1 MKINFFSNAPWWQ
14 TGYGVQCRINVPR
27 MVAAGHEMTITAW
40 TGLQGGVLNWNGIP
54 TFPGYLHLYGQDIA
68 GAHASGSDIM
78 ISLLDSWVCE
88 PERYPKKL
96 RWIPWFPI
104 DSEPLMPGVRAKVEQ
119 AYHRITMSKF
129 GNRMMNDAGLDYSY
143 VPHGIETNVYTPIDR
158 KEARKKVKFPESAF
172 VIGMV
177 AANKGNPS
185 RKSFQ
190 QQLEAFA
197 QFKKKHSDAIMYIHT
212 NTSEHGEYAGVNLP
226 ELCKFLGLRE
236 NIDVI
241 FPDQYQNILGYPDEW
256 MNNLYNAFDVHTL
269 VSMGEGFGI
278 PIVEAQAAGC
288 PVIVGDWT
296 SMSELCF
303 SGWKVSKS
311 EAEPIW
317 TAGANYQYIPH
328 TSAILEKYEAAYHK
342 KDNQIYRDR
351 ARVGALDYDADKVFL
366 EYWVPTL
373 KLIED
378 KIADDP
384 RKAKENHVHQW
395 SKIGLYDKFGS
406 LSMPCIGC
414 HDEIMTTPD
423 GKGTIVPNGFKPS
436 FDLKFVPDTDGIT
449 KIVCREIE
457 RDYDLDNLDIKD
469 GDFIIDIGAHKG
481 IVSCYLA
488 WKYPKATILAYEPV
502 MENFMT
508 MNENIVLNK
517 INNIIPYN
525 MAVTKDGRDVFINS
539 DPGNSG
545 GGNIYQVN
553 EGAQVVNS
561 ITLQE
566 ILKFHGIDKL
576 ALLKIDCEGSE
587 FEILDTVLL
596 KQVSCLRGEFHKAA
610 GNTDKL
616 LTTVNKIIPDVKV
629 TVQG

>member
-1 MKINFFSNAPWWQ
+1 VVLT
-14 TGYGVQCRINVPR
+14 TGYGVQTKLIAPR
-27 MVAAGHEMTITAW
+27 LVKAGHEVTITAW
-40 TGLQGGVLNWNGIP
+40 TGLQGGVLNWNGI
-54 TFPGYLHLYGQDIA
+54 TTLPGYIHPYGQDIA
-68 GAHASGSDIM
+68 GAHASNADIM

-104 DSEPLMPGVRAKVEQ
+104 DSEPLMPGVRVKVEQ

-129 GNRMMNDAGLDYSY
+129 GNQMMDDAGLDYSY
-143 VPHGIETNVYTPIDR
+143 VPHGIETNVFKPIDR
-158 KEARKKVKFPESAF
+158 KEARKTVKLPESAF

-185 RKSFQ
+185 RKAFQ

-197 QFKKKHSDAIMYIHT
+197 QFKKKHTDAIMYIHT
-212 NTSEHGEYAGVNLP
+212 NVSEHGEYAGVNLP
-226 ELCKFLGLRE
+226 EFCKFLGLRE

-303 SGWKVSKS
+303 SGWKVPKS
-311 EAEPIW
+311 EAEPFW
-317 TAGANYQYIPH
+317 TAGANYQYLPH
-328 TSAILEKYEAAYHK
+328 TSAILERYDAAYHK
-342 KDNQIYRDR
+342 KDNQVYRDR
-351 ARVGALDYDADKVFL
+351 ARAGALDYDADKVFV
-366 EYWVPTL
+366 EYWIPTL

-378 KIADDP
+378 KIADEP
-384 RKAKENHVHQW
+384 IRAKENHVHQW
-395 SKIGLYDKFGS
+395 SMIGLYGYDGS
-406 LSMPCIGC
+406 LSFPCIGC
-414 HDEIMTTPD
+414 DDESTSNKTMTGNTTTIIPD
-423 GKGTIVPNGFKPS
+423 GFKPS
-436 FDLKFVPDTDGIT
+436 FDLKFVPDTDGVT

-469 GDFIIDIGAHKG
+469 GDYIIDIGAHKG

-488 WKYPKATILAYEPV
+488 WKYPKARILAYEPIAD
-502 MENFMT
+502 NFMA
-508 MNENIVLNK
+508 MNDNLVLNK
-517 INNIIPYN
+517 INNVTPYN
-525 MAVTKDGRDVFINS
+525 MAVTKDGRDVFANL
-539 DPGNSG
+539 DPVNSG
-545 GGNIYQVN
+545 GGNIYQIK
-553 EGAQVVNS
+553 ESAQSVNS

-566 ILKFHGIDKL
+566 IFKFHGINRL
-576 ALLKIDCEGSE
+576 ALLKIDCEGAE
-587 FEILDTVLL
+587 FEILDTPLL
-596 KQVSCLRGEFHKAA
+596 KQVSCLRGEFHKSA
-610 GNTDKL
+610 GDADKL
-616 LTTVNKIIPDVKV
+616 LEAVKAIIPDVKV